1 MSKIF
6 KTGAQYPPAKDI
18 ERLAKYKR
26 MRKLFDA
33 KPQDIYER
41 ATQILKDRPQSAQ
54 LEQLYIAVN
63 LADIIATK
71 PADMLIGD
79 MPAIESGKDDMS
91 TEQQALNSYVEN
103 NKLQQ
108 LIHESAIG
116 AGYRG
121 DAWLKVRYGY
131 REDYSE
137 LLELSGEG
145 AIPEGVELEPIV
157 EHVDAN
163 TVFPELAQGESK
175 RFKAINIAQVIYDEV
190 PKLDD
195 NGEITYK
202 MNFTLDVERH
212 IPGAII
218 YEQYRLHRKSVN
230 VEYGEDITVYTIG
243 EQLGTTEIEH
253 TKIPHIPIFHI
264 PYKSTDRS
272 WEGIGGLEKV
282 ERIFYAI
289 NDRLTQIDYILWKH
303 SDPNAYGPP
312 IESDDTTNARFGGM
326 YYEIKEGDV
335 IPGYMTWDAQLDA
348 AFKELDML
356 ISLVFMNAETPQWVF
371 GTVLAGDQKGGTGT
385 SHTDGAAIKSR
396 FMPILS
402 KVARIRTRY
411 DQAIRDA
418 MLTCYLFEANARKYS
433 GEIVRPTI
441 KWKDG
446 LPKNEKEEAE
456 IMMLRTGSLPT
467 IDQHS
472 AIKRLDEVDD
482 NKASEVLRRIGE
494 DEERTMA
501 IDDVDFFNKPI
512 VPEETEVKD
521 DGEKQ

>member
-1 MSKIF
+1 MSELF
-6 KTGAQYPPAKDI
+6 YTGAQYPPVESI

-33 KPQDIYER
+33 KPQDIYAR
-41 ATQILKDRPQSAQ
+41 ATEILKDRPQSAQ
-54 LEQLYIAVN
+54 LESLYIAVN

-79 MPAIESGKDDMS
+79 MPTIESGYDDAS
-91 TEQQALNSYVEN
+91 PEQQTLNNYVEK

-108 LIHESAIG
+108 LVHESAIG
-116 AGYRG
+116 GGYRG

-131 REDYSE
+131 REDFTE
-137 LLELSGEG
+137 AVRLGLRTLSDIAE
-145 AIPEGVELEPIV
+145 EVSTEPII

-163 TVFPELAQGESK
+163 TVFPELSDGSRK
-175 RFKAINIAQVIYDEV
+175 KFKAVNITQVDYEQALEQVDGEGIKYD
-190 PKLDD
+190 
-195 NGEITYK
+195 Y
-202 MNFTLDVERH
+202 TLTVERH
-212 IPGAII
+212 VPGAIL
-218 YEQYRLHRKSVN
+218 YSTYKLSPKGVDMT
-230 VEYGEDITVYTIG
+230 YGETIELFTIG
-243 EQLGTTEIEH
+243 EQIGETSVQYTELN
-253 TKIPHIPIFHI
+253 TIPVYHI
-264 PYKSTDRS
+264 PYKSVDRS

-312 IESDDTTNARFGGM
+312 IQANDGVTAQFGGM
-326 YYEIKEGDV
+326 YYELKDGDV
-335 IPGYMTWDAQLDA
+335 KPGYMTWDAQLDA

-371 GTVLAGDQKGGTGT
+371 GTVLAGDSKGGTGT

-411 DQAIRDA
+411 DEVLRDA
-418 MLTCYLFEANARKYS
+418 LRVCYEFDKNNMKYN
-433 GEIVRPTI
+433 GEVVRPTI

-456 IMMLRTGSLPT
+456 IMAIRAGNLPT
-467 IDQHS
+467 IDQHT

-482 NKASEVLRRIGE
+482 ARATEILRRIGE
-494 DEERTMA
+494 DDERSNG
-501 IDDVDFFNKPI
+501 INDLDFFNR
-512 VPEETEVKD
+512 EESVEG
-521 DGEKQ
+521 GE

>member
-1 MSKIF
+1 MSELIYE
-6 KTGAQYPPAKDI
+6 GAQFPPDGHV
-18 ERLAKYKR
+18 ERIAKYER

-33 KPQDIYER
+33 KPQDIYRR
-41 ATQILKDRPQSAQ
+41 ATEILKDRPQSAQ
-54 LEQLYIAVN
+54 LESLYIAVN

-79 MPAIESGKDDMS
+79 MPTIESGKDDAS
-91 TEQQALNSYVEN
+91 EEQVALNGYVDE

-108 LIHESAIG
+108 IVHESAIG

-131 REDYSE
+131 REDYSDLIKEGIPIPESAE
-137 LLELSGEG
+137 LEPIIEHVDARQVFPELSEGSKKTFKAVNIARIDYKVNTAFLASGEG
-145 AIPEGVELEPIV
+145 A
-157 EHVDAN
+157 
-163 TVFPELAQGESK
+163 K
-175 RFKAINIAQVIYDEV
+175 YD
-190 PKLDD
+190 
-195 NGEITYK
+195 Y
-202 MNFTLDVERH
+202 TLVVERH

-218 YEQYRLHRKSVN
+218 YKTYALAPRG
-230 VEYGEDITVYTIG
+230 VEMQYGEPIELFTVGQELSSEIKRTNLPTI
-243 EQLGTTEIEH
+243 
-253 TKIPHIPIFHI
+253 PVYHI
-264 PYKSTDRS
+264 PYKSIDRT

-312 IESDDTTNARFGGM
+312 IEANDELTANFGGM
-326 YYEIKEGDV
+326 YYEVEEGDV
-335 IPGYMTWDAQLDA
+335 VPGYMTWDAQLDA

-371 GTVLAGDQKGGTGT
+371 GTVLAGDSKGGTGT

-411 DQAIRDA
+411 DVVLRDI
-418 MLTCYLFEANARKYS
+418 LRTCYMYEANAEKYY
-433 GEIVRPTI
+433 GEILRPKI
-441 KWKDG
+441 NWKDG

-456 IMMLRTGSLPT
+456 IMAVRTGGIAT
-467 IDQHS
+467 IDQHT

-482 NKASEVLRRIGE
+482 GKATEVIRRIGE
-494 DEERTMA
+494 DEERSGGVT
-501 IDDVDFFNKPI
+501 DLDFFNREPS
-512 VPEETEVKD
+512 EEGAAV
-521 DGEKQ
+521 DGD

>member
-1 MSKIF
+1 MTGIF
-6 KTGAQYPPAKDI
+6 YEGAQYPPADSI

-26 MRKLFDA
+26 MKKLFDA
-33 KPQDIYER
+33 KPKDIYAR
-41 ATQILKDRPQSAQ
+41 ATEILKDRPQSAQ
-54 LEQLYIAVN
+54 LESLYIAVN

-79 MPAIESGKDDMS
+79 MPTIESGFDDAS
-91 TEQQALNSYVEN
+91 EEQERLNEYVEN
-103 NKLQQ
+103 NRLQQ

-137 LLELSGEG
+137 LLALGME
-145 AIPEGVELEPIV
+145 IPEGAKLEPII
-157 EHVDAN
+157 EHANAN
-163 TVFPELAQGESK
+163 TTFPEMATGDDK
-175 RFKAINIAQVIYDEV
+175 NFKAVNLTRIESIPNEEVDEESGEVVIRSR
-190 PKLDD
+190 KILH
-195 NGEITYK
+195 
-202 MNFTLDVERH
+202 VERH
-212 IPGAII
+212 VPGAIE
-218 YEQYRLHRKSVN
+218 YASYHLHDAGFN
-230 VEYGEDITVYTIG
+230 ADYGELVPLYVIG
-243 EQLGTTEIEH
+243 EQFDYDVESTGLTT
-253 TKIPHIPIFHI
+253 IPVYHI
-264 PYKSTDRS
+264 PYKSIDRT

-312 IESDDTTNARFGGM
+312 IEARDSITTQFGGM
-326 YYEIKEGDV
+326 YYEIEEGDV
-335 IPGYMTWDAQLDA
+335 KPGYMTWDAQLDA

-371 GTVLAGDQKGGTGT
+371 GTVLAGDSKGGTGT

-411 DQAIRDA
+411 DVVLREALQ
-418 MLTCYLFEANARKYS
+418 TCYQYDYNAKEYL
-433 GEIVRPTI
+433 GAVVKPKIN
-441 KWKDG
+441 WKDG

-456 IMMLRTGSLPT
+456 IMAIRTGSAPT
-467 IDQHS
+467 IDQHT

-482 NKASEVLRRIGE
+482 GKATEILRRIGE
-494 DEERTMA
+494 DDERNNG
-501 IDDVDFFNKPI
+501 IDDLDFFNR
-512 VPEETEVKD
+512 VEVVEEGTDNDE
-521 DGEKQ
+521 